1 MTNTFKLKFH
11 HLVLTAMI
19 AVPSTAS
26 ANEYSTINA
35 TQANQHKLVQ
45 TQKNTAII
53 RTTLKVRTTTTRRV
67 VESLPTSKL
76 SGLSYTHSS
85 FKVAHVGNTVQK
97 PTVNSNRFVIAHG
110 FNRRQSA
117 MPVLV
122 DQGAKHAR

>member
-26 ANEYSTINA
+26 ANEYSTKNI
-35 TQANQHKLVQ
+35 TQANQHELVQ
-45 TQKNTAII
+45 AQKNTATI
-53 RTTLKVRTTTTRRV
+53 RTTLKARTTTRRV
-67 VESLPTSKL
+67 VESLPTSRP

-85 FKVAHVGNTVQK
+85 FKVAHVGNTAQRVTLK
-97 PTVNSNRFVIAHG
+97 SNKFVVTPG